1 MNNLK
6 YIDVKN
12 IPSTIVRN
20 KKRYYISRD
29 KPFINKNLIKN
40 YILYV
45 DGYIGGGVRFFS
57 DCIINYY
64 RNFTNFIIVRKWEH
78 QLIVTYNDKYRVQFN
93 NYQEIIDFIDNRTI
107 KIFINH
113 NCNHNITFINN
124 LCKSSKETSIISH
137 DHHFIY
143 KACNI
148 TDINKIKKEDIIDI
162 TKYNKIFTQN
172 INNITYLKKIIPETM
187 LDKFVVGE
195 LPDYKN
201 KLEKIEFKNSKIK
214 IGIIGMIDS
223 SIKGIDIL
231 KLLFNKY
238 KDKYEFFIFGGMISN
253 KKIPQKSYHNIFDF
267 NELLKQVKPNLFLSI
282 STGPETYSYTTTL
295 VNITDLPVLFY
306 NNTTNNPVVKDRLL
320 KYKESKFREF
330 NLDNL
335 NQFEKDLNEIKQD
348 YLYTIE
354 PKIYFN
360 KIWNDYF
367 LI

>member
-1 MNNLK
+1 
-6 YIDVKN
+6 
-12 IPSTIVRN
+12 
-20 KKRYYISRD
+20 
-29 KPFINKNLIKN
+29 
-40 YILYV
+40 
-45 DGYIGGGVRFFS
+45 
-57 DCIINYY
+57 
-64 RNFTNFIIVRKWEH
+64 
-78 QLIVTYNDKYRVQFN
+78 
-93 NYQEIIDFIDNRTI
+93 
-107 KIFINH
+107 
-113 NCNHNITFINN
+113 
-124 LCKSSKETSIISH
+124 
-137 DHHFIY
+137 
-143 KACNI
+143 
-148 TDINKIKKEDIIDI
+148 
-162 TKYNKIFTQN
+162 
-172 INNITYLKKIIPETM
+172 M